1 MYTPAFLL
9 VCLEQKDRSLEAHLD
24 NFLFL
29 APSTHFPD
37 SSLCNFLYAGLNTA
51 TKVLLSG
58 EGPPGSFRDYV
69 EWVLASC
76 GSSMNVDISDDASP
90 TPTPVHSHQ
99 HPDCKDRQHEPTAD
113 REEDFAATFEP
124 APTRATEQDIAT
136 EPEQRGTDQVC
147 EPAVPSVAEGILVEY
162 EGMEVSPTQPPAT
175 ESEFLVNSGDIFSDL
190 EEVNMQPVVLQSLA
204 PPSLPLPPPLQKIFG
219 TLSFSELF
227 STLQTPLS
235 SATPAIQSSLSPI
248 SPSVSPSPLSGR
260 VPPRDC
266 WEPPHPGREEP
277 GVPPPASELFTP
289 PRPVDLAPTPTLLP
303 PSSSASTIGHSVS
316 LGSLGT
322 SALPGSDIATPL
334 QRTYGPVA
342 ALWPSTPS
350 ATASSALPQAPPP
363 PSVAPAP
370 PLPSGYPLPPRGVIA
385 AAPSRSPRSSGSLR
399 VFGVPAAWWAPTL
412 SSPLP
417 IVPMV
422 AYRTTSP
429 RLLPSTTP
437 PWAAVLA
444 VYWMVLLLPLF
455 KASLWTPS
463 PASPWTPAPRLL
475 PGNRPPPEPPPTP
488 SQPSHLRLPL
498 SATRGRAF
506 SGRGRYV
513 TCTLCSGLFWTCCCS
528 ISHHQLVTI
537 AITSSSHPAVP
548 YHPA

>member
-51 TKVLLSG
+51 TKALLSG
-58 EGPPGSFRDYV
+58 EGPRGSFRDYV

-76 GSSMNVDISDDASP
+76 GSSMTVDISDDASP

-99 HPDCKDRQHEPTAD
+99 HPDCEDRRHEPTAD

-175 ESEFLVNSGDIFSDL
+175 EIW
-190 EEVNMQPVVLQSLA
+190 
-204 PPSLPLPPPLQKIFG
+204 PLPASLSHHLFKNVLG
-219 TLSFSELF
+219 LSFSELF

-235 SATPAIQSSLSPI
+235 SATPAIQSSMSPI

-266 WEPPHPGREEP
+266 WEPPPPGREEP

-289 PRPVDLAPTPTLLP
+289 PRPLDLAPTPTFLP
-303 PSSSASTIGHSVS
+303 PSSSASTIGHSAS

-322 SALPGSDIATPL
+322 SAPPGSDIATPL

-370 PLPSGYPLPPRGVIA
+370 PLTSGYPLPPRGGRRCGSVAVAQVIGVTSSLRRSGCMVGSYVVIA
-385 AAPSRSPRSSGSLR
+385 AADRPHG
-399 VFGVPAAWWAPTL
+399 GV
-412 SSPLP
+412 
-417 IVPMV
+417 
-422 AYRTTSP
+422 
-429 RLLPSTTP
+429 
-437 PWAAVLA
+437 
-444 VYWMVLLLPLF
+444 
-455 KASLWTPS
+455 
-463 PASPWTPAPRLL
+463 
-475 PGNRPPPEPPPTP
+475 
-488 SQPSHLRLPL
+488 
-498 SATRGRAF
+498 
-506 SGRGRYV
+506 
-513 TCTLCSGLFWTCCCS
+513 
-528 ISHHQLVTI
+528 
-537 AITSSSHPAVP
+537 
-548 YHPA
+548 